1 MVAYEDYIKR
11 LHEEAD
17 AIYEVAEEARS
28 KGHDPKI
35 TVEIPK
41 AKDLADR
48 TQKLLDFLHP
58 RQTAE
63 QIREMTKL
71 YDGNRERV
79 AIEVARIVCAESYL
93 YGKIV
98 DCPDCGGSGEIK
110 KGNWASECFA
120 CGGSGKDMGFKD
132 EISNS
137 AWKDTMT
144 KFEDAKKTG
153 LWSLGEDSQ
162 FLSELAIYH
171 GVCAGLGVLTEGILV
186 APLEGVVSAR
196 FITNGDGSPSLAISF
211 AGPIRSAGGT
221 GQALSVLIADILRRD
236 FGLKNPIMSFEE
248 VERYKEETGAY
259 ARGLQHRP
267 SNPEIETIVKSCP
280 IYIDGE
286 GVGNEVTGQRD
297 LPRVKT
303 NKVRE
308 GMLLVVCEGLVLKAP
323 KILKYVDALKLDG
336 WEWLRPFA
344 KGSAKGTD
352 NKVKPNTKFISD
364 VLAGRPIFS
373 LPMETGGFR
382 LRYGRSRL
390 AGLATTS
397 LHPATMTALSGFVI
411 IGTQLKYE
419 RPGKGT
425 VATPCDSIDGPYI
438 QFKDGSAKTIEDFDD
453 LELQYPTDPDYKIE
467 KIWDLG
473 EILVPVG
480 EFLENNHILLESPY
494 VKEWAEQVCAEKGLK
509 YPETFEEAMKQVD
522 LGLPLAPC
530 YVPFLS
536 DIDENDFKTL
546 LDGLNEDGVIL
557 NEEAREICYRLC
569 VNVSVD
575 GGTYRITGKR
585 SEILIHAVKCGNKSP
600 TSENL
605 LAMKALGSLKKSINF
620 RPRVT
625 YRIGARMGKPEGS
638 KHREMKPPIHTM
650 FPVGHKVS
658 SKRLISDAAKR
669 EDAIQIGIRVCE
681 KCGDF
686 TSKGVCCNQETIF
699 HGNEWVGKEDELWGE
714 ISAKVLWEKSLKKVH
729 EVENRDSEVMTFGV
743 QDNVRKTGS
752 NPQVKGVKG
761 MNSREKTS
769 ENMIKGILRHKND
782 ISTFRDGTIRFDMVD
797 ITMTHFKPKE
807 IGITVAQ
814 AKELGYDCD
823 DENQVLELKP
833 QDVVIPMNCT
843 EKLVNTTKYVDDLLV
858 TLYEMDRFYNCEN
871 YQDLV
876 GHLIMGIAPHTSGA
890 ILSRIIGF
898 ADIKGHY
905 GHPYFHAAKRRNCD
919 GDIDAILL
927 LLDGL
932 INFSRSFL
940 SAFRGGLMDAPL
952 ILTTTII
959 PTEIDKEA
967 LNVDTM
973 WKYPV
978 SFYEGTM
985 NRPIAKEATKSL
997 GVETVE
1003 TRLEQGLNAFEGFG
1017 YTHTTTDACQS
1028 PKNNPYNTL
1037 ESMKEKTLLQF
1048 ELGTVIRAVDN
1059 EIQAGKLINRHL
1071 IRDMR
1076 GNLRAYGQQKTRCT
1090 KCGASYR
1097 RVPIAGKCI
1106 TVIKKD
1112 AENPLTG
1119 EIEDQICNHK
1129 LILTV
1134 HQGSVE
1140 KYDGL
1145 IEYIIEQYGCDDYT
1159 DNLYRLVSSWV
1170 ADTFSSDEENTQ
1182 MTFSDFE
1189 E

>member
-1 MVAYEDYIKR
+1 MVAYAEYIKQ
-11 LHEEAD
+11 LHADAD
-17 AIYEVAEEARS
+17 AIYEIAEEARS
-28 KGHDPKI
+28 KGHDPRMS
-35 TVEIPK
+35 VEIPK

-63 QIREMTKL
+63 QIRELTEK

-79 AIEVARIVCAESYL
+79 AIEIAKIVCAESYL
-93 YGKIV
+93 FGQIV
-98 DCPDCGGSGEIK
+98 DCSDCGGSGEIK
-110 KGNWASECFA
+110 KGNWSSECYD
-120 CGGSGKDMGFKD
+120 CGGSGKSMGFKD
-132 EISNS
+132 EIGVS
-137 AWKDTMT
+137 AWEATLSEFQKR
-144 KFEDAKKTG
+144 KELG
-153 LWSLGEDSQ
+153 LWRVGEDSQ

-171 GVCAGLGVLTEGILV
+171 GVCAGLAVLTEGILV

-196 FITNGDGSPSLAISF
+196 FITNADGSPSLAISF

-236 FGLKNPIMSFEE
+236 FDLKNPIMTFEE

-286 GVGNEVTGQRD
+286 GVGGEVTGQRD
-297 LPRVKT
+297 LARVKT

-323 KILKYVDALKLDG
+323 KILKYVDALGLDG

-352 NKVKPNTKFISD
+352 NEVKPNKKFISD

-411 IGTQLKYE
+411 IGTQMKYE
-419 RPGKGT
+419 SPGKGT
-425 VATPCDSIDGPYI
+425 VSTPCDSIDGPYI
-438 QFKDGSAKTIEDFDD
+438 QFKDGSARTIEHFDD

-494 VKEWAEQVCAEKGLK
+494 VKEWAEQVCEAKGLK
-509 YPETFEEAMKQVD
+509 YPETFEEAMKQVE

-530 YVPFLS
+530 FVPFLS

-546 LDGLNEDGVIL
+546 MEGLNEKGEIL
-557 NEEAREICYRLC
+557 SDDARTICYRLA
-569 VNVSVD
+569 VNVD
-575 GGTYRITGKR
+575 CGKEEGTYKIAGKR
-585 SEILIHAVKCGNKSP
+585 AEILKHWAKSGNKSP
-600 TSENL
+600 GSRNL
-605 LAMKALGSLKKSINF
+605 LAMNALGSSLKSINF
-620 RPRVT
+620 KPRVT

-650 FPVGHKVS
+650 FPVGHKVG
-658 SKRLISDAAKR
+658 SKRLVSDAAKR
-669 EDAIQIGIRVCE
+669 EDAMQIGVRVCP
-681 KCGDF
+681 KCSDF
-686 TSKGVCCNQETIF
+686 TTKGSCCGIETVF
-699 HGNEWVGKEDELWGE
+699 HGNEWVGKEDDLWKE
-714 ISAKVLWEKSLKKVH
+714 VAPKHLWEEALKKVH
-729 EVENRDSEVMTFGV
+729 EIENQEDDAVFGEV
-743 QDNVRKTGS
+743 NAVRKTGS
-752 NPQVKGVKG
+752 NPAVKGVKG

-769 ENMIKGILRHKND
+769 ENVIKGILRHKND

-797 ITMTHFKPKE
+797 ITMTHFKPVE
-807 IGITVAQ
+807 IGITVEQ
-814 AKELGYDCD
+814 ARDLGYECD
-823 DENQVLELKP
+823 DENEVIELKP

-843 EKLVNTTKYVDDLLV
+843 EKLVNTTKYIDDLLV
-858 TLYEMDRFYNCEN
+858 TLYGMDRFYNCED
-871 YQDLV
+871 YTDLV

-932 INFSRSFL
+932 MNFSRSFL
-940 SAFRGGLMDAPL
+940 SANRGGMMDAPL

-973 WKYPV
+973 SQYPI

-985 NRPIAKEATKSL
+985 KRPIAKEATKSL

-1003 TRLEQGLNAFEGFG
+1003 TRLENGLNAFEGFG
-1017 YTHTTTDACQS
+1017 YTHETTDACQS

-1037 ESMKEKTLLQF
+1037 ESMREKTMLQF

-1106 TVIKKD
+1106 NVIKKD

-1119 EIEDQICNHK
+1119 EIEDLICNHK

-1145 IEYIIEQYGCDDYT
+1145 IAYIIEKYGCDNYT
-1159 DNLYRLVSSWV
+1159 DNLYQLVSSWV
-1170 ADTFSSDEENTQ
+1170 ADTFSTEEETTQ
-1182 MTFSDFE
+1182 RRLDDF
-1189 E
+1189 

>member
-1 MVAYEDYIKR
+1 MVAYDEYIKR
-11 LHEEAD
+11 LHADAD
-17 AIYEVAEEARS
+17 AIYEIAEEARS
-28 KGHDPKI
+28 KGFDPRMS
-35 TVEIPK
+35 VEIPK
-41 AKDLADR
+41 ANDLADR

-58 RQTAE
+58 RQTAD
-63 QIREMTKL
+63 QIRELTKI

-79 AIEVARIVCAESYL
+79 AIEIAKIVCAESYL

-98 DCPDCGGSGEIK
+98 DCSDCGGSGEIK
-110 KGNWASECFA
+110 KGNWTSECYT

-132 EISNS
+132 EIGKY
-137 AWKDTMT
+137 AWQATLSE
-144 KFEDAKKTG
+144 FENQKKTG
-153 LWSLGEDSQ
+153 LWKQGDDSQ

-171 GVCAGLGVLTEGILV
+171 GVCAGLAVLTEGILV

-196 FITNGDGSPSLAISF
+196 FITNANSSNSLAISF

-236 FGLKNPIMSFEE
+236 FGLKNPLMTFEE

-286 GVGNEVTGQRD
+286 GVGGEVTGQRD

-323 KILKYVDALKLDG
+323 KILKYVDALGLDG

-344 KGSAKGTD
+344 KGSAKGV
-352 NKVKPNTKFISD
+352 NNEVKPNKKFISD

-411 IGTQLKYE
+411 IGTQMKYE

-425 VATPCDSIDGPYI
+425 VSTPCDSIDGPYI
-438 QFKDGSAKTIEDFDD
+438 EFKDGSAKTIERFED
-453 LELQYPTDPDYKIE
+453 LDLQYPTDPDYKIE

-494 VKEWAEQVCAEKGLK
+494 VKEWAEQVCEAKGLK
-509 YPETFEEAMKQVD
+509 YPETFEEAMEQVK

-530 YVPFLS
+530 YLPFLS

-546 LDGLNEDGVIL
+546 MDGLNGKGEILSED
-557 NEEAREICYRLC
+557 ARTICYRLA
-569 VNVSVD
+569 VNVEVSTD
-575 GGTYRITGKR
+575 GQYKITGKR
-585 SEILIHAVKCGNKSP
+585 AEILKWSVKNGSMPGGGLP
-600 TSENL
+600 TSESL
-605 LAMKALGSLKKSINF
+605 LAIGALKKSINF

-650 FPVGHKVS
+650 FPVGHKVG
-658 SKRLISDAAKR
+658 SKRLVSDAAKR
-669 EDAIQIGIRVCE
+669 EDAMQIGVRVCP
-681 KCGDF
+681 KCSDF
-686 TSKGVCCNQETIF
+686 TTKGSCCGIETVF
-699 HGNEWVGKEDELWGE
+699 HGNEWVGKEDELWKE
-714 ISAKVLWEKSLKKVH
+714 VAPKHLWEEALKKIH
-729 EVENRDSEVMTFGV
+729 EIENREDDAVFG
-743 QDNVRKTGS
+743 QKTTKRKTGS
-752 NPQVKGVKG
+752 NPPVKGVKG

-769 ENMIKGILRHKND
+769 ENVIKGILRHKND

-797 ITMTHFKPKE
+797 ITMTHFKPSE
-807 IGITVAQ
+807 IGITAQ
-814 AKELGYDCD
+814 QARELGYDVQHD
-823 DENQVLELKP
+823 DEVVELKP

-843 EKLVNTTKYVDDLLV
+843 EKLVNTTKYLDDLLV
-858 TLYEMDRFYNCEN
+858 ILYGMDRFYNCET

-927 LLDGL
+927 MLDGL

-940 SAFRGGLMDAPL
+940 SANRGGMMDAPL

-973 WKYPV
+973 WNYPV

-985 NRPIAKEATKSL
+985 KRPIAKEATKSL

-1003 TRLEQGLNAFEGFG
+1003 TRLENGLNA
-1017 YTHTTTDACQS
+1017 DR
-1028 PKNNPYNTL
+1028 K
-1037 ESMKEKTLLQF
+1037 
-1048 ELGTVIRAVDN
+1048 
-1059 EIQAGKLINRHL
+1059 
-1071 IRDMR
+1071 
-1076 GNLRAYGQQKTRCT
+1076 
-1090 KCGASYR
+1090 
-1097 RVPIAGKCI
+1097 
-1106 TVIKKD
+1106 
-1112 AENPLTG
+1112 
-1119 EIEDQICNHK
+1119 
-1129 LILTV
+1129 
-1134 HQGSVE
+1134 SV
-1140 KYDGL
+1140 
-1145 IEYIIEQYGCDDYT
+1145 
-1159 DNLYRLVSSWV
+1159 V
-1170 ADTFSSDEENTQ
+1170 
-1182 MTFSDFE
+1182 
-1189 E
+1189 

>member
-1 MVAYEDYIKR
+1 MVAYAEYIKR
-11 LHEEAD
+11 LHADAD
-17 AIYEVAEEARS
+17 AIYEIAEEARS
-28 KGHDPKI
+28 KGHDPRMS
-35 TVEIPK
+35 VEIPK

-63 QIREMTKL
+63 QIRELTEE

-79 AIEVARIVCAESYL
+79 AIEIAKIVCAESYL
-93 YGKIV
+93 FGEIV
-98 DCPDCGGSGEIK
+98 DCSDCSGSGEIK
-110 KGNWASECFA
+110 KGNWVSECYD
-120 CGGSGKDMGFKD
+120 CGGSGKSMGFKD
-132 EISNS
+132 EIGIS
-137 AWKDTMT
+137 AWRDTLSLFDQ
-144 KFEDAKKTG
+144 KKKTG
-153 LWSLGEDSQ
+153 LWKQGEDSQ

-171 GVCAGLGVLTEGILV
+171 GVCAGLAVLTEGILV
-186 APLEGVVSAR
+186 APLEGVVSSR
-196 FITNGDGSPSLAISF
+196 FITNADGSYSLAISF

-236 FGLKNPIMSFEE
+236 FNLKNPIMSFEE

-286 GVGNEVTGQRD
+286 GVGGEVTGQRD

-323 KILKYVDALKLDG
+323 KILKYVDALGLDG

-352 NKVKPNTKFISD
+352 NKVKPNKKFISD

-411 IGTQLKYE
+411 IGTQMKYE

-425 VATPCDSIDGPYI
+425 VSTPCDSIDGPYI
-438 QFKDGSAKTIEDFDD
+438 QFKDGSARTIERFED
-453 LELQYPTDPDYKIE
+453 LDLQYPTDPDYKIE

-494 VKEWAEQVCAEKGLK
+494 VKEWAEQVCESKGLK
-509 YPETFEEAMKQVD
+509 YPETFEEAMKQVE

-530 YVPFLS
+530 FVPFLS

-546 LDGLNEDGVIL
+546 MDGLNEKGEIL
-557 NEEAREICYRLC
+557 SEDARIICYRLA
-569 VNVSVD
+569 VNVCC
-575 GGTYRITGKR
+575 GKEKGTYKITGKR
-585 SEILIHAVKCGNKSP
+585 AEILKFWAKSGNNSPSCG
-600 TSENL
+600 NL
-605 LAMKALGSLKKSINF
+605 LAIEALGSSLKSINF
-620 RPRVT
+620 KPRVT

-650 FPVGHKVS
+650 FPVGHKVG
-658 SKRLISDAAKR
+658 SKRLVSDAAKR
-669 EDAIQIGIRVCE
+669 EDAMQIGIRVCT
-681 KCGDF
+681 KCSDF
-686 TSKGVCCNQETIF
+686 TTKGACCGIETVF
-699 HGNEWVGKEDELWGE
+699 HGNEWVGKDDD
-714 ISAKVLWEKSLKKVH
+714 LWEEVAPKHLWEEALKKVH
-729 EVENRDSEVMTFGV
+729 EVENQEDDAVFG
-743 QDNVRKTGS
+743 QKNTKKKTGS

-769 ENMIKGILRHKND
+769 ENVIKGILRHKND

-797 ITMTHFKPKE
+797 ITMTHFKPAE
-807 IGITVAQ
+807 IGITVEQ
-814 AKELGYDCD
+814 ARELGYECD
-823 DENQVLELKP
+823 DENEVIELKP

-843 EKLVNTTKYVDDLLV
+843 EKLVNTTKYIDDLLV
-858 TLYEMDRFYNCEN
+858 TLYGMDRFYKCET
-871 YQDLV
+871 YKDLV

-905 GHPYFHAAKRRNCD
+905 GHPFFHAAKRRNCD

-932 INFSRSFL
+932 LNFSRSFL
-940 SAFRGGLMDAPL
+940 SANRGGMMDAPL

-973 WKYPV
+973 SRYPL

-985 NRPIAKEATKSL
+985 KRPIAKEATKSL

-1003 TRLEQGLNAFEGFG
+1003 TRLEKGINAFEGFG
-1017 YTHTTTDACQS
+1017 YTHETTDACQS

-1037 ESMKEKTLLQF
+1037 ESMKEKTMLQF
-1048 ELGTVIRAVDN
+1048 ELGNVIRAVDN

-1119 EIEDQICNHK
+1119 EIEDLICNHK

-1134 HQGSVE
+1134 HQGSVQ

-1145 IEYIIEQYGCDDYT
+1145 IAQIIEQYGCDDYT
-1159 DNLYRLVSSWV
+1159 DNLYQLVSSWV
-1170 ADTFSSDEENTQ
+1170 ADTFSSDEETEQ
-1182 MTFSDFE
+1182 RRLDYF
-1189 E
+1189 

>member
-1 MVAYEDYIKR
+1 MVAYAEYLAN
-11 LHEEAD
+11 LHAEAD
-17 AIYEVAEEARS
+17 AIYEIAEEARS
-28 KGHDPKI
+28 KGFDPKLN
-35 TVEIPK
+35 VEIPK
-41 AKDLADR
+41 ANDLADR

-58 RQTAE
+58 RQTAD
-63 QIREMTKL
+63 QIRELTKE

-79 AIEVARIVCAESYL
+79 AIEIAKIVCAESYL
-93 YGKIV
+93 FGEIV
-98 DCPDCGGSGEIK
+98 NCSDCGGSGEIK
-110 KGNWASECFA
+110 KGNWKAECYD
-120 CGGSGKDMGFKD
+120 CGGLGKDMGFKD
-132 EISNS
+132 EIGNS
-137 AWKDTMT
+137 VWEATLSEFEKRKKSALWK
-144 KFEDAKKTG
+144 
-153 LWSLGEDSQ
+153 SGEDSQ

-171 GVCAGLGVLTEGILV
+171 GVCAGLAVLTEGILV

-196 FITNGDGSPSLAISF
+196 FITNADGSPSLAISF

-236 FGLKNPIMSFEE
+236 FGLKNPIISFEE

-286 GVGNEVTGQRD
+286 GVGGEVTGQRD

-323 KILKYVDALKLDG
+323 KILKYVDALGLDG

-344 KGSAKGTD
+344 KGSAKGIDST
-352 NKVKPNTKFISD
+352 VKPNSKFISD
-364 VLAGRPIFS
+364 VLAGRPIFA

-438 QFKDGSAKTIEDFDD
+438 QFKDGSAKTIERFED
-453 LELQYPTDPDYKIE
+453 LDLQYPTDPDYKIE

-473 EILVPVG
+473 EILIPVG

-494 VKEWAEQVCAEKGLK
+494 VKEWAEQVCEEKGLK
-509 YPETFEEAMKQVD
+509 YPDTFEEAMKQVEM
-522 LGLPLAPC
+522 GLPLAPC
-530 YVPFLS
+530 FVPFFS
-536 DIDENDFKTL
+536 DIDDNDFKTL
-546 LDGLNEDGVIL
+546 LEGLNEEGEIETD
-557 NEEAREICYRLC
+557 EARIICYRLG
-569 VNVSVD
+569 VNVEC
-575 GGTYRITGKR
+575 GKEQGTYFLNGKR
-585 SEILIHAVKCGNKSP
+585 AEILIHWAKTRNNPPGSG
-600 TSENL
+600 NL
-605 LAMKALGSLKKSINF
+605 LVIEALGPSLNSINF
-620 RPRVT
+620 KPRVT

-638 KHREMKPPIHTM
+638 KLRQMKPPIHTM
-650 FPVGHKVS
+650 FPVGHKVG
-658 SKRLISDAAKR
+658 SKRLVSDAAKR
-669 EDAIQIGIRVCE
+669 EDARQIGVRVCPTCSE
-681 KCGDF
+681 F
-686 TSKGVCCNQETIF
+686 TTKGSCCNIQTVF
-699 HGNEWVGKEDELWGE
+699 HGNEWVGKEDDLWKEVSPKILWEEGLKQVHKIENEEDGE
-714 ISAKVLWEKSLKKVH
+714 IIFGEKSMKK
-729 EVENRDSEVMTFGV
+729 
-743 QDNVRKTGS
+743 KTGS
-752 NPQVKGVKG
+752 NPPVKGVKG

-769 ENMIKGILRHKND
+769 ENVIKGILRHKND

-807 IGITVAQ
+807 IGITVKQ
-814 AKELGYDCD
+814 ARELGYDVQND
-823 DENQVLELKP
+823 DDVVELRP
-833 QDVVIPMNCT
+833 QDVVIPRNCM
-843 EKLVNTTKYVDDLLV
+843 ESLFNTTKYIDDLLV
-858 TLYEMDRFYNCEN
+858 TLYGMDRFYGCETPE
-871 YQDLV
+871 DLV

-890 ILSRIIGF
+890 ILARIIGF

-905 GHPYFHAAKRRNCD
+905 GHPFFHAAKRRNCD

-940 SAFRGGLMDAPL
+940 SAFRGGMMDAPL
-952 ILTTTII
+952 ILTTTIE

-967 LNVDTM
+967 LNVDIM
-973 WKYPV
+973 DRYPV
-978 SFYEGTM
+978 TFYEGTM
-985 NRPIAKEATKSL
+985 KRPVAKEATKSL
-997 GVETVE
+997 GIETVE
-1003 TRLEQGLNAFEGFG
+1003 VRLENGLNALEGFG
-1017 YTHTTTDACQS
+1017 YTHETTDACES

-1037 ESMKEKTLLQF
+1037 ETMKEKTMMQF
-1048 ELGTVIRAVDN
+1048 ELGNVIRAVDN

-1090 KCGASYR
+1090 KCGESYR

-1106 TVIKKD
+1106 TVLKKD

-1119 EIEDQICNHK
+1119 EIDDLICNHK

-1134 HQGSVE
+1134 HHGSVK

-1145 IEYIIEQYGCDDYT
+1145 IAEIIERYGCDDYT
-1159 DNLYRLVSSWV
+1159 ENLYHLVSSWV
-1170 ADTFSSDEENTQ
+1170 ADTFSTDEETEQ
-1182 MTFSDFE
+1182 RRLDDF
-1189 E
+1189 